1 MEKKALRKQERK
13 KESVPCFLKKLF
25 EIINNPE
32 QTSIIEWATD
42 GLSFEVMDRTAFTGQ
57 TLPTYF
63 KHNNLN
69 SFVRQLNMYDFHKCK
84 RSTEEIQFR
93 HPFFQR
99 DRPDLLVKIKRKTNS
114 NYV

>member
-1 MEKKALRKQERK
+1 MDKKSSRKNDKR

-25 EIINNPE
+25 ELINDDSQE
-32 QTSIIEWATD
+32 GVIEWASD
-42 GLSFEVMDRTAFTGQ
+42 GLSFEVMDRSAFTSL

-84 RSTEEIQFR
+84 RSTEEIQFQ

-99 DRPDLLVKIKRKTNS
+99 DRPDLLCKIKRKTNS